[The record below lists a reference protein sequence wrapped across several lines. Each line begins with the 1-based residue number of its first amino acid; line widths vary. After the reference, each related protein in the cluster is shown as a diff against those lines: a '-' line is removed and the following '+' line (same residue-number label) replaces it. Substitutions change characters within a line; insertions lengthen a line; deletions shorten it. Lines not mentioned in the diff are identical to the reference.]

1 VSRGLSHEY
10 PGRVRN
16 TPISEAGFT
25 GLAVGRALAG
35 KKTIVEIMFG
45 DFCTLI
51 IDQMLQHAD
60 KFPTMYGT
68 DVALPL
74 MIRTPM
80 GGRRGYGPTHS
91 QSIERLFIG
100 MQNLVVL
107 AVNHHLDIPALYSA
121 ALNGP
126 PKPTFIIENKVLYT
140 IANTAMCP
148 KGYAIEQSDERFP
161 TIRIKPARHPPSFTI
176 FTYGHGLAL
185 AEAALVQLMHD
196 YEVFGDIICPSALTP
211 INLSPL
217 IASVSNTE
225 RLLTVEEGST
235 FGALGAELISQL
247 LEHGVALRSIR
258 RLGNGT
264 ILPSS
269 AKAEARLLPSSQ
281 DIVQCILEM
290 TSK

>member
-1 VSRGLSHEY
+1 
-10 PGRVRN
+10 
-16 TPISEAGFT
+16 
-25 GLAVGRALAG
+25 
-35 KKTIVEIMFG
+35 MFG

-51 IDQMLQHAD
+51 IDQLLQHAD

-91 QSIERLFIG
+91 QSIERLFLG

-121 ALNGP
+121 AFNGP
-126 PKPTFIIENKVLYT
+126 PKPTFMIENKVLYT

-161 TIRIKPARHPPSFTI
+161 TIRIQPARHPPSFTI

-196 YEVFGDIICPSALTP
+196 YEVFGEIICPSALTP

-217 IASVSNTE
+217 IASVSNTK

-235 FGALGAELISQL
+235 FGALGAELISQM
-247 LEHGVALRSIR
+247 LEHGIALRSIR

-264 ILPSS
+264 ILPCS

>member
-1 VSRGLSHEY
+1 
-10 PGRVRN
+10 
-16 TPISEAGFT
+16 
-25 GLAVGRALAG
+25 
-35 KKTIVEIMFG
+35 
-45 DFCTLI
+45 
-51 IDQMLQHAD
+51 
-60 KFPTMYGT
+60 
-68 DVALPL
+68 
-74 MIRTPM
+74 M

-91 QSIERLFIG
+91 QSIERLFMG

-126 PKPTFIIENKVLYT
+126 PKPTFMIENKVLYT

-161 TIRIKPARHPPSFTI
+161 TVRIKPARHPPSFTI

-217 IASVSNTE
+217 TASVSNTK

-235 FGALGAELISQL
+235 FGALGAELISQM
-247 LEHGVALRSIR
+247 LEHGIALRSIR

-264 ILPSS
+264 ILPCS